1 MAEETK
7 TEAPEAAPAEEVVV
21 AEVAAAEKEVVD
33 EPPPPPAPEPE
44 PAPEVQKP
52 TKNPALEV
60 ALAAEAAA
68 EAEEKKAAAQEAEAA
83 AKAATILQAVSFK
96 EESNLASDLD
106 DPEKKALEELKQLV
120 QAALANNEFSPPPP
134 PPPQPAPA
142 AAAPTSAEEPPF
154 KAEEAKAV
162 EEPAATPVEEPEKAV
177 AEEAK
182 AEAEP
187 AATPVEE
194 PHKAVAEEA
203 KAEAEPAA
211 TLVEE
216 PQKAVVEEAKAEAE
230 PAATPL
236 EEPQKAVA
244 KEAKAEEEPAAT
256 PIEEPQKAMAE
267 ESAPPAKEEE
277 AEKPAPASAS
287 PTAEKAIVV
296 DDDGAKT
303 VEAIEETVV
312 PVAAPP
318 PAETEAPAAEA
329 PKAEKEEEKSPA
341 PPTEPT
347 PPAPEE
353 VFIWGVPL
361 LGDERS
367 DTVLLKFL
375 RARDFKVK
383 EAMAMLKNAVLW
395 RKEFGIEALLEED
408 LGVLEMEKVVFMHG
422 VDKEGH
428 PVCYNVYGQFQNK
441 ELYAAAFADEE
452 KRKRFLRW
460 RIQYLEKGIRN
471 LLDFK
476 PEGVSTMVQ
485 VTDLKN
491 SIGLAKKE
499 LRQALDLLQDNYPE
513 FAAKQVFI
521 NVPWWYLAFNR
532 MISPFFTQRT
542 KSKFVFAGPSKSAE
556 TLFKYIAPEQV
567 PVQFGGLSKE
577 NDTDFSTA
585 DAVIETTIKPSTK
598 QAIEIPVAESCILV
612 WELRVLGWDVNYG
625 AEFVPSAED
634 GYTVIVQKSRKMV
647 VTDEPVVKDSFK
659 IGEAGKVVLT
669 VDNTTSKKKKLLYR
683 YKTKSSSDSI

>member
-162 EEPAATPVEEPEKAV
+162 EEPAATPVEEP
-177 AEEAK
+177 
-182 AEAEP
+182 
-187 AATPVEE
+187 
-194 PHKAVAEEA
+194 HKAVAEEA

-230 PAATPL
+230 PAATPV

-277 AEKPAPASAS
+277 AEKPAPASAY
-287 PTAEKAIVV
+287 PTAEKAVVV

-428 PVCYNVYGQFQNK
+428 PVCYNVYGEFQNK

-598 QAIEIPVAESCILV
+598 QAIEIPVTESCILV
-612 WELRVLGWDVNYG
+612 WELRVLGWDVNYR
-625 AEFVPSAED
+625 AEFVPRAED